1 MKTVSPHYIDGIK
14 EGRDV
19 FQREGLEYAAQYIEN
34 LRSTI
39 KRGLPASHPV
49 GQMLRG
55 ELDFWL
61 NQVKGKRHA

>member
-1 MKTVSPHYIDGIK
+1 MKTISQHYIDGIK
-14 EGRDV
+14 EARKD
-19 FQREGLEYAAQYIEN
+19 FEREGLEYAAEHIKN

-39 KRGLPASHPV
+39 KRGFPANHPV

-61 NQVKGKRHA
+61 NQVKGKTP